1 MTDTQEAP
9 IKRYEA
15 ELMIDKKMR
24 DIEQSRDS
32 RFVTNEMFRYEM
44 DKLGSRMDG
53 KMDKVITK
61 VEGIEDTKKQKEKS
75 DKAIFLLM
83 ITTALSMLSS
93 VIVPV
98 ILRAMGVK

>member
-1 MTDTQEAP
+1 MTDSQETP
-9 IKRYEA
+9 IKHYEA
-15 ELMIDKKMR
+15 ELMIDKKIR
-24 DIEQSRDS
+24 EIEQTRDG

-44 DKLGSRMDG
+44 DKFATRMDG

-61 VEGIEDTKKQKEKS
+61 VEGIEETKKQKEKS